1 MSSPFDRG
9 TGTDEREQF
18 RQEFTAQQGQ
28 LEHQRRTRSR
38 WTMGILAGVLLL
50 LLIVGGGACGTYN
63 SLYGKR
69 EVVKQRWSNV
79 DVNLQRRADLI
90 PNLVNTVK
98 GYTKHEEQVF
108 GDIAAA
114 RSRLINPQATPEQK
128 IAANAEMNTALSR
141 LLVVAEN
148 YPDLKASQQYTSLMT
163 QLEGTENRIGVA
175 RQDYNQA
182 VVDYNTSRGHFPGV
196 ILANMFGFQREEE
209 FKADAAKR
217 EVPNVD
223 FSTK

>member
-1 MSSPFDRG
+1 MSGLYDKG
-9 TGTDEREQF
+9 TATDEREQF
-18 RQEFTAQQGQ
+18 RQEFTSQQNQ
-28 LEHQRRTRSR
+28 LEHQHRSRSR

-63 SLYGKR
+63 SLYAKR
-69 EVVKQRWSNV
+69 EVVKQKWSNV
-79 DVNLQRRADLI
+79 DVNLERRADLI

-114 RSRLINPQATPEQK
+114 RSRLMNPQATPQEK
-128 IAANAEMNTALSR
+128 IAANSQMDSALSR
-141 LLVVAEN
+141 LLVISEN
-148 YPDLKASQQYTSLMT
+148 YPDLKASEQYRNLMT

-175 RQDYNQA
+175 RQDYNQV

-196 ILANMFGFQREEE
+196 IYANMFGFQREEE
-209 FKADAAKR
+209 FKADPSKR
-217 EVPNVD
+217 EVPEVK
-223 FSTK
+223 F